1 VPRDSRPAPRK
12 LPQQERSR
20 ALYDA
25 ILVAAAELLE
35 KDGPTFTLAEVATR
49 AGVGS
54 GSFYQYFPDRAAL
67 IGALIDRQLTADRA
81 KLESFARTSED
92 ETADLPELL
101 VAGVLD
107 LYGARPKA
115 MANLVILLRELGRD
129 HDVARLTEEFCAAVA
144 TRLERAHP
152 DAGRTACLD
161 AARTAVHAL
170 LGSVRQAAQDTPE
183 RLVGHAAFRSRLVA
197 VARAALMVGTANS
210 APVR

>member
-1 VPRDSRPAPRK
+1 VPRDPRPAPRK

-35 KDGPTFTLAEVATR
+35 KDGPAFTLAEVAAR

-92 ETADLPELL
+92 ETADLSELL

-107 LYGARPKA
+107 LYGTRPKA
-115 MANLVILLRELGRD
+115 MTNMVILLRELGRD

-152 DAGRTACLD
+152 DGGRTACLD

-183 RLVGHAAFRSRLVA
+183 RLVGDAAFRSRLVA
-197 VARAALMVGTANS
+197 VARAALMVG
-210 APVR
+210 R